1 MSLGGSFW
9 SNHNVIS
16 ILFDFTMSFQRNHY
30 VYGCTH
36 SRHITGYF
44 VKEVWM
50 SGSATCWTHCGQH
63 CERNYYVMS
72 WVHWEHIDG
81 DIVKE
86 IKMCTAGTLRSHW
99 CVHCDRNQNVPSGHI
114 EITLMGTLWSQ
125 SKCAYWAHWTHMAR
139 YILNVFKFS
148 PLGTLWSLFDCD
160 HNVFSMYPPGIWPLA
175 PSE

>member
-1 MSLGGSFW
+1 
-9 SNHNVIS
+9 
-16 ILFDFTMSFQRNHY
+16 
-30 VYGCTH
+30 
-36 SRHITGYF
+36 
-44 VKEVWM
+44 M

-72 WVHWEHIDG
+72 WVHCEHIDG
-81 DIVKE
+81 NIVKE
-86 IKMCTAGTLRSHW
+86 IKMCTAGTLSSHW

-139 YILNVFKFS
+139 HILNVFKFP
-148 PLGTLWSLFDCD
+148 PLGTLWSLVDCD

-175 PSE
+175 PSDKGSRLEVKVDDPRAVLLLELLDVPLSRLRDLWSHFF